1 MLLKTEKYIDIIEV
15 SKILIDEKL
24 IKFVKIYNG
33 YMCTGTHIFL
43 LATSKNQNSKKM
55 NLNKTDKLEIFENA
69 ISWIIVLAMFIY
81 GGAKLVQFDGAAEID
96 KTVSELTGM
105 ELMWAFYGYSK
116 SFAIT
121 LGIFEIIG
129 GILILIKKTRII
141 GCLFTSTILVNVI
154 FQDIYFG
161 VHLGALKAAILYQI
175 LILIILWLNKEKLIR
190 SLKTL
195 LESNKIEHPKTKL
208 FIKLLIAF
216 GIFVVLRI
224 LEYYVTIK
232 W

>member
-1 MLLKTEKYIDIIEV
+1 MNFDKKDKIE
-15 SKILIDEKL
+15 IL
-24 IKFVKIYNG
+24 
-33 YMCTGTHIFL
+33 
-43 LATSKNQNSKKM
+43 
-55 NLNKTDKLEIFENA
+55 ENA

-81 GGAKLVQFDGAAEID
+81 GGGKLIQFDGATEIN

-105 ELMWAFYGYSK
+105 EIMWAFYSYSK
-116 SFAIT
+116 SFAMT
-121 LGIFEIIG
+121 LGILEIIG

-141 GCLFTSTILVNVI
+141 GCLLTSTILVNVI

-190 SLKTL
+190 VIKVL
-195 LESNKIEHPKTKL
+195 LELNKIKQPKMKL

-216 GIFVVLRI
+216 GVFLILRI
-224 LEYYVTIK
+224 LEYYLTIRM
-232 W
+232 

>member
-1 MLLKTEKYIDIIEV
+1 
-15 SKILIDEKL
+15 
-24 IKFVKIYNG
+24 
-33 YMCTGTHIFL
+33 
-43 LATSKNQNSKKM
+43 M
-55 NLNKTDKLEIFENA
+55 NLNKKDKLEIFENA
-69 ISWIIVLAMFIY
+69 ISWIVVLAMFIY
-81 GGAKLVQFDGAAEID
+81 GGAKLIQFDGAAEID

-116 SFAIT
+116 SFAMT

-161 VHLGALKAAILYQI
+161 VNLGALKAAILYQI

-190 SLKTL
+190 GIKVL
-195 LESNKIEHPKTKL
+195 LESNKIEQPKMKL
-208 FIKLLIAF
+208 FIKLLSAF
-216 GIFVVLRI
+216 GIFIGLRI
-224 LEYYVTIK
+224 LEYYITIK